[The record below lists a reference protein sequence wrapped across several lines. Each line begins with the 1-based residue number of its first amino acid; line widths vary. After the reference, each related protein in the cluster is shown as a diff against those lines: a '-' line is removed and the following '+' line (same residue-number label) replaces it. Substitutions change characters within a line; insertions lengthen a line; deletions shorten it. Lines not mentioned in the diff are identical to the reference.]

1 MSTVK
6 DEIYAATGR
15 IENVLTLYAEGWN
28 DAGAKQEIEH
38 ETALIAERMPF
49 VTEML
54 SRIEFWGD
62 ILYNPRKWNSYTV
75 NQGKAFIRADCAS
88 IRSAALHLPAE

>member
-28 DAGAKQEIEH
+28 NLGAKQEIEK
-38 ETALIAERMPF
+38 EIALIAERMPF
-49 VTEML
+49 VTEKL
-54 SRIEFWGD
+54 SRIGFWVG
-62 ILYNPRKWNSYTV
+62 ILYSPRKWDPYTV
-75 NQGKAFIRADCAS
+75 NQAKAFIRADCGG
-88 IRSAALHLPAE
+88 IRSAALHPPAE

>member
-28 DAGAKQEIEH
+28 NLGAKQEIEN
-38 ETALIAERMPF
+38 EIALIAERIPF
-49 VTEML
+49 VTEKL
-54 SRIEFWGD
+54 SRIGFWRD
-62 ILYNPRKWNSYTV
+62 ILYSPRKWNPYTV
-75 NQGKAFIRADCAS
+75 NQVKAFIRADCAS